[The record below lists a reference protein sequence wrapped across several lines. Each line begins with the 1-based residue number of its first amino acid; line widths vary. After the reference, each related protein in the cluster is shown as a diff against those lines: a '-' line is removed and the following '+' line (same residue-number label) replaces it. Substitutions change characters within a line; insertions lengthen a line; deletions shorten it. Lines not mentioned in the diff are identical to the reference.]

1 MSPTNIEAPAP
12 DSITKQEARSN
23 TYLESRLAAKD
34 TLTDADF
41 HVPIIDLSPSF
52 SPSLSHRQSVAA
64 QIRTACTT
72 SGFFYITNH
81 GVAPS
86 TLHSVLTQAER
97 FFRLPLAAKEKLHIR
112 KSRYGFGWE
121 PSEYTSI
128 AGDVETKEGFNL
140 GYEAG
145 LDRGGGDGRYRN
157 LDGSGGEAN
166 FWPGEEVL
174 PGFYGGVAEY
184 YGAVSLGWGVL
195 IAMCDGML
203 LALFCDGSC

>member
-1 MSPTNIEAPAP
+1 MSATTTEPPLP

-23 TYLESRLAAKD
+23 AYLYSRLAAKS

-52 SPSLSHRQSVAA
+52 SPSLSARQSVAT

-86 TLHSVLTQAER
+86 TLRSILTQAER
-97 FFRLPLAAKEKLHIR
+97 FFQLPLASKETLHIK

-140 GYEAG
+140 GHEAG

-157 LDGSGGEAN
+157 LDGSEEVAN
-166 FWPGEEVL
+166 FWPGEEEL

-184 YGAVSLGWGVL
+184 YGAVSLGGCVL
-195 IAMCDGML
+195 IAVCDGML
-203 LALFCDGSC
+203 FTLF